1 MLKYPRQFHQQIG
14 NMTNLEKLSRRLR
27 SAETYTLC
35 CEASRDVLAAESARS
50 DCELVEL
57 EASKIYAEIVV
68 ADPASENAKTARCI
82 ADQISDCVRKCRD
95 KMSKFKHKRRSIKP
109 ISVG

>member
-1 MLKYPRQFHQQIG
+1 M
-14 NMTNLEKLSRRLR
+14 NNLEKLSRRLR

-35 CEASRDVLAAESARS
+35 CEASRDVVSAETARS

-57 EASKIYAEIVV
+57 EASAIYAAIV
-68 ADPASENAKTARCI
+68 AANPGSENTRAARDI

-95 KMSKFKHKRRSIKP
+95 IMSKFKHKRRSLRP
-109 ISVG
+109 GRRV

>member
-1 MLKYPRQFHQQIG
+1 MLKYRHQFHQQIG

-27 SAETYTLC
+27 SAEAYTLC
-35 CEASRDVLAAESARS
+35 CEASRDVLSAEVARS
-50 DCELVEL
+50 DCELVEQ
-57 EASKIYAEIVV
+57 EASSIYAEIVV
-68 ADPASENAKTARCI
+68 QDPGSENSKSARDI

-95 KMSKFKHKRRSIKP
+95 RMSQFKHKRRSVKP

>member
-1 MLKYPRQFHQQIG
+1 M

-35 CEASRDVLAAESARS
+35 CEASRDVLAAESSRS

-57 EASKIYAEIVV
+57 EASAIYAEIV
-68 ADPASENAKTARCI
+68 ASNPGSENAKAARDI

-109 ISVG
+109 SR